1 MLRNRTQLVLC
12 PLTRAIAW
20 LERSTQHQSLV
31 PMFPKCETWGTFP
44 VERARAR
51 DTRLFSSGLHRNNY
65 VLLFALKHQND
76 PLVLTWTLQG

>member
-1 MLRNRTQLVLC
+1 
-12 PLTRAIAW
+12 
-20 LERSTQHQSLV
+20 
-31 PMFPKCETWGTFP
+31 MFPKCETWGTFP

>member
-44 VERARAR
+44 VERRPR
-51 DTRLFSSGLHRNNY
+51 PGHPPFQQW
-65 VLLFALKHQND
+65 FA
-76 PLVLTWTLQG
+76 P